1 VGRCCLAHGVLS
13 LLQLGLEVPPNVKRR
28 FRAQAVRG
36 SLTPV
41 LHWKSGCGVG
51 TPLFIRA

>member
-1 VGRCCLAHGVLS
+1 MGRCCLAHGVLS